1 MTVDIQ
7 NTSRLLEQ
15 RENQMVLEKILW
27 ASNAFNFNF
36 KVFSTGRGTER
47 IQSRLWQWSNS
58 TSLDRCKDAK
68 INQHKQKVGP
78 WLHDSSKG
86 RGGWEERVT
95 GAATL
100 TKDYGRK
107 SYFIQIF
114 DMQYCQQVRIPI
126 SFVSPIGINIAR
138 IANAVQV
145 TLWLSVNHLN
155 RYLCNHCSHCSQC
168 LLVSTSV

>member
-1 MTVDIQ
+1 MSFD
-7 NTSRLLEQ
+7 
-15 RENQMVLEKILW
+15 
-27 ASNAFNFNF
+27 FNF
-36 KVFSTGRGTER
+36 KVFTTGRGTER
-47 IQSRLWQWSNS
+47 IQSRQWQWSNS

-126 SFVSPIGINIAR
+126 SFVSPTGMKILKKDILNLESES
-138 IANAVQV
+138 ANSFV
-145 TLWLSVNHLN
+145 
-155 RYLCNHCSHCSQC
+155 C
-168 LLVSTSV
+168 LLGLGAGAVSGVAIQDQSLLVPHL

>member
-1 MTVDIQ
+1 MP
-7 NTSRLLEQ
+7 
-15 RENQMVLEKILW
+15 
-27 ASNAFNFNF
+27 FNFNF
-36 KVFSTGRGTER
+36 KVFATGRGTER

-78 WLHDSSKG
+78 WLNDSSKG

-126 SFVSPIGINIAR
+126 SFVSAIGIKI
-138 IANAVQV
+138 
-145 TLWLSVNHLN
+145 LN
-155 RYLCNHCSHCSQC
+155 KDIYLIE
-168 LLVSTSV
+168 LKVKVLTVSFAS